1 VSEVGF
7 GTIVSLI
14 FWSHLHLTI
23 WELVML
29 AMLLGKVIDS
39 IVYLELEISTPKNQ
53 IKDDLSNM
61 LQSLLD

>member
-1 VSEVGF
+1 
-7 GTIVSLI
+7 
-14 FWSHLHLTI
+14 
-23 WELVML
+23 ML